1 MKKKK
6 YLIIF
11 LLLFVCFIANVNAEN
26 LLDDNELE
34 EVVAQTTKYYK
45 TVTVLN
51 DSSLMRAAN
60 QSEVHSITTEI
71 SEEEYNSISPDNNI
85 SPQSVSIETTYKR
98 LTATISKYNSYYYKY
113 KGDLTWK
120 LMPSTRSYDVI
131 GLGYFAS
138 VKLSGEIDFEQSYCT
153 VNGVCDT
160 INSGYY
166 NYKGVNGSGVVFP
179 LPDMPL
185 ASLTQ
190 SIYILVEKTNSSTT
204 VVEQELDA
212 DYAHAQK
219 SISYSM
225 AKDIYIDTCG
235 IQPANYTYYDSMNEA
250 TVKWTGTW

>member
-1 MKKKK
+1 MKKQK

-26 LLDDNELE
+26 LLESSELE

-51 DSSLMRAAN
+51 NSSLMREAN
-60 QSEVHSITTEI
+60 QGEVHSITTEI

-85 SPQSVSIETTYKR
+85 SPQSVSIETTYKK
-98 LTATISKYNSYYYKY
+98 LAATISKYNSRYFKY
-113 KGDLTWK
+113 SGKLTWK
-120 LMPSTRSYDVI
+120 LMPSTRSYDII

-138 VKLSGEIDFEQSYCT
+138 VKLSDPIIFRQDYCT
-153 VNGVCDT
+153 TDGVCNKT
-160 INSGYY
+160 TSFY
-166 NYKGVNGSGVVFP
+166 NYKGTNGSGAMFS
-179 LPDMPL
+179 LPSG
-185 ASLTQ
+185 SLSSLSQ
-190 SIYILVEKTNSSTT
+190 YIEILVEKTNSSTT

-219 SISYSM
+219 SISYNS
-225 AKDIYIDTCG
+225 AKDFYIDTCG
-235 IQPANYTYYDSMNEA
+235 IQPANSTYYDSINEA

>member
-1 MKKKK
+1 MKKQK

-26 LLDDNELE
+26 LLESSELE

-51 DSSLMRAAN
+51 NSSLMREAN
-60 QSEVHSITTEI
+60 QGEVHSITTEI
-71 SEEEYNSISPDNNI
+71 SEEDYNSISPDNNI
-85 SPQSVSIETTYKR
+85 SPQASAVETTYKR

-113 KGDLTWK
+113 SANLTWK

-131 GLGYFAS
+131 GLGYFGS
-138 VKLSGEIDFEQSYCT
+138 VKLAGGINFEQNYCT
-153 VNGVCDT
+153 VNGECDRT
-160 INSGYY
+160 ISFY
-166 NYKGVNGSGVVFP
+166 NYKGPNGSGAIFG
-179 LPDMPL
+179 LPTMPL

-190 SIYILVEKTNSSTT
+190 SIHILVEKTNSSTT